1 MKRATLSISISCSL
15 SSVKSEMERI
25 LRMTPRIS
33 TSELTQF
40 CVRKSAGLACALCT
54 KRGILQSETWPIATG
69 FQLEGTHSISVC
81 KKNHCKYCYIKI
93 KEVEKCEIE
102 QVNHFSKSS
111 TPITENYGKIS
122 CQGKKKRALW
132 INFILAGN
140 FQKNTDICRLKKK
153 KLHFLQLQDSHSSM
167 IPTI

>member
-1 MKRATLSISISCSL
+1 M
-15 SSVKSEMERI
+15 
-25 LRMTPRIS
+25 P
-33 TSELTQF
+33 
-40 CVRKSAGLACALCT
+40 CAQNVAFLNL
-54 KRGILQSETWPIATG
+54 KPDQLQQVSNWKGP
-69 FQLEGTHSISVC
+69 SISVC
-81 KKNHCKYCYIKI
+81 KKNHCEYCYIKI